1 MDKQYNMTFIA
12 DRFTLNTTINAETEE
27 QAEANAVANLQ
38 DWYGIDLDQIK
49 CTVEVEEVTLWNTRS
64 QLSRQFYM
72 K

>member
-49 CTVEVEEVTLWNTRS
+49 CTVEVEEV
-64 QLSRQFYM
+64 

>member
-1 MDKQYNMTFIA
+1 MDKQYNLTFIA

-49 CTVEVEEVTLWNTRS
+49 CTVEVERVRVLREVEL
-64 QLSRQFYM
+64 
-72 K
+72 